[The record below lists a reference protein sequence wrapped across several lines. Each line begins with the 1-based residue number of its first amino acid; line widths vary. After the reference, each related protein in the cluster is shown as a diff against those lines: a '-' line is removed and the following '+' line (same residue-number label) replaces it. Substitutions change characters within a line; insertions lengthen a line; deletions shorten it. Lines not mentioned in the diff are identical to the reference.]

1 MEGKAVFNLSDNPL
15 FIDPLILTTLVN
27 PGKVKCSLFLT
38 ILNDCFQVSNTS
50 RFVVIKGYFSK

>member
-38 ILNDCFQVSNTS
+38 ILNAYLK
-50 RFVVIKGYFSK
+50 RR